1 MLYRHFCDQLNGY
14 LLHDLHANTHFVL
27 ALSGGVDSRVM
38 LSLLGRFKKQYP
50 NYRYSAVYIHHG
62 LSDHADYWQQQ
73 CTIYSQ
79 QADINFYAEKV
90 ILDLGAQVSI
100 EQAARDARYKALS
113 NYIDESSVLLTGQH
127 ASDQVETFLLAL
139 KRGSGPKGLSA
150 MAELSDFYRG
160 HLLRPFLSISQTQ
173 IQDYAE
179 QYSLD
184 WIEDESNQDVRFDR
198 NFIRHQITPLLKER
212 WPHIEKT
219 ITRSAALC
227 AEQEALLQSLLY
239 ERLQD
244 MVQPDDALPIDSLKQ
259 QSKLAR
265 DALIRMWLARLRFLM
280 PSEKQLQQLW
290 QDVALAKADAA
301 PQFRYGRTQVGRF
314 ENKLYVF
321 PVTDDLS
328 SIALDWNITTSLMLP
343 DGLGLLSL
351 VSTGKAPEL
360 EEGDLVFDLSLESEV
375 QHLQVRFSP
384 SGIMAQPE
392 TRQHSR
398 KLKKLLQ
405 EYKVPT
411 WQRNRI
417 PLLMDEDQLISALG
431 LFVCKPYSGCT
442 HQLVWHR
449 STLHKK

>member
-1 MLYRHFCDQLNGY
+1 
-14 LLHDLHANTHFVL
+14 
-27 ALSGGVDSRVM
+27 
-38 LSLLGRFKKQYP
+38 
-50 NYRYSAVYIHHG
+50 
-62 LSDHADYWQQQ
+62 
-73 CTIYSQ
+73 
-79 QADINFYAEKV
+79 
-90 ILDLGAQVSI
+90 
-100 EQAARDARYKALS
+100 
-113 NYIDESSVLLTGQH
+113 
-127 ASDQVETFLLAL
+127 
-139 KRGSGPKGLSA
+139 
-150 MAELSDFYRG
+150 
-160 HLLRPFLSISQTQ
+160 
-173 IQDYAE
+173 
-179 QYSLD
+179 
-184 WIEDESNQDVRFDR
+184 
-198 NFIRHQITPLLKER
+198 
-212 WPHIEKT
+212 
-219 ITRSAALC
+219 
-227 AEQEALLQSLLY
+227 
-239 ERLQD
+239 

-259 QSKLAR
+259 QSKPAR

-321 PVTDDLS
+321 PVADDLS

-351 VSTGKAPEL
+351 VSAGNAPEL

-375 QHLQVRFSP
+375 RHLQVRFSP
-384 SGIMAQPE
+384 SGIMAKPE

-417 PLLMDEDQLISALG
+417 PLLMDAEQLISALG